1 MTEIW
6 LYIAADNE
14 QAADRLDDQL
24 KERMQRLAEFP
35 NLGMRRPDLAPTAR
49 FSAVGNYII
58 FYRPI
63 ENGIEVLR
71 VIHGARNIDALLNQ
85 ELPEQT

>member
-24 KERMQRLAEFP
+24 KERMQRLAEI
-35 NLGMRRPDLAPTAR
+35 
-49 FSAVGNYII
+49 S
-58 FYRPI
+58 
-63 ENGIEVLR
+63 
-71 VIHGARNIDALLNQ
+71 
-85 ELPEQT
+85 